1 MIEQILIV
9 LYLCLLPFVLIL
21 NIAGIIWVK
30 YGMQPTEKQNAK
42 IKKTIDWVEG
52 NAQKQD

>member
-52 NAQKQD
+52 NA